1 MPNLK
6 RLPMPL
12 IEVYEWQHSGACVGL
27 DSSVFFSP
35 EAERGT
41 PKARRE
47 EAAKALC
54 ARCPVIEQCR
64 EHALT
69 VQEPYG
75 VWGGLSE
82 AERRDILER
91 RPRTHDVA

>member
-1 MPNLK
+1 MVNVK

-12 IEVYEWQHSGACVGL
+12 MDTYEWQYDGL
-27 DSSVFFSP
+27 CRSVDPESFFSP

-41 PKARRE
+41 PKSDRE
-47 EAAKALC
+47 AAAKALC
-54 ARCPVIEQCR
+54 DRCPVIEQCR
-64 EHALT
+64 EHALK

-82 AERRDILER
+82 AERSEMLRAQR
-91 RPRTHDVA
+91 VA

>member
-35 EAERGT
+35 EAERG
-41 PKARRE
+41 
-47 EAAKALC
+47 AAKQLREQGAKAVC
-54 ARCPVIEQCR
+54 GRCPVVDECR
-64 EHALT
+64 DHALKAR
-69 VQEPYG
+69 EPYG
-75 VWGGLSE
+75 VWGGLTVDE
-82 AERRDILER
+82 REHVIRERR
-91 RPRTHDVA
+91 AS

>member
-1 MPNLK
+1 
-6 RLPMPL
+6 
-12 IEVYEWQHSGACVGL
+12 
-27 DSSVFFSP
+27 
-35 EAERGT
+35 
-41 PKARRE
+41 
-47 EAAKALC
+47 C

-82 AERRDILER
+82 AERREILER
-91 RPRTHDVA
+91 RPRTTDVA